1 MNLDF
6 MPSPSPEHP
15 GLFIRDPYRF
25 SDAMLVVPPPLVECL
40 QCFDGLQTDLDLRA
54 ALVSITGELEVG
66 QLAQHLVETLSAAGF
81 LEDAPYAEMQQ
92 ARKREFAAAA
102 VREPS
107 HAGSAY
113 PADADQMRETMGQ
126 WMDGAGPLAKANGG
140 LFKGDLRDGDLF
152 NGDLPDGDLFA
163 IAAPHV
169 SPQGG
174 WQSYR
179 AAYAMLRPEHKDRT
193 FVILA
198 TSHYGEPETFGLT
211 RKTFRTPLGDAPTD
225 TALVDWLAA
234 RGGKGVEM
242 EDYCHSFEHTVELQ
256 VIFLQHVLGPGV
268 KILPILVGPF
278 ARSIYQGGAPEDDD
292 RVKAFFEALGELRE
306 REGDRLFWVMGVDMA
321 HMGVRYQDRFAAVA
335 GEGAMQEVGARDGRR
350 IERINA
356 LDSGGFWDLVREG
369 QDDLKWCGS
378 SPFYTFLKTAPKA
391 RGELL
396 KYEQW
401 NIDDKSVVSFAG
413 MGFRKA

>member
-1 MNLDF
+1 M
-6 MPSPSPEHP
+6 E
-15 GLFIRDPYRF
+15 
-25 SDAMLVVPPPLVECL
+25 
-40 QCFDGLQTDLDLRA
+40 
-54 ALVSITGELEVG
+54 
-66 QLAQHLVETLSAAGF
+66 
-81 LEDAPYAEMQQ
+81 Q
-92 ARKREFAAAA
+92 ARKREFAAAT

-113 PADADQMRETMGQ
+113 PADAGEMRETMGQ
-126 WMDGAGPLAKANGG
+126 WMEGAGTPAKEKAN
-140 LFKGDLRDGDLF
+140 
-152 NGDLPDGDLFA
+152 GDLFA

-169 SPQGG
+169 SPSGG

-179 AAYAMLRPEHKDRT
+179 AAYGMLRPEHKDRT

-211 RKTFRTPLGDAPTD
+211 RKTFRTPLGDAPAD

-234 RGGKGVEM
+234 RGGKGIEM

-278 ARSIYQGGAPEDDD
+278 ARSIYEGGAPEDDD

-306 REGDRLFWVMGVDMA
+306 RQGDRLFWVMGVDMA
-321 HMGVRYQDRFAAVA
+321 HMGARYHDRFAAVA
-335 GEGAMQEVGARDGRR
+335 GEGAMQEVGARDERR

-356 LDSGGFWDLVREG
+356 LDSGGFWDLVRER

-401 NIDDKSVVSFAG
+401 NIDDNSVVSFAG